1 MPAIVSDVELG
12 SIADEIEIESGDEI
26 LAIDDCKLQDLIDYN
41 FYCKTEFMVL
51 SVKKKNGELEDI
63 EIEKEFDEP
72 LGIIFESAVFD
83 KIK

>member
-41 FYCKTEFMVL
+41 FYCKTEFLTL
-51 SVKKKNGELEDI
+51 SIK
-63 EIEKEFDEP
+63 EKWR
-72 LGIIFESAVFD
+72 IRRYRN
-83 KIK
+83 